1 MDEQRRR
8 KLEKD
13 RLYRMDWK
21 IAFNRLQVR
30 ESNRLSEASFKSSGG
45 KSTSNC
51 GSSMK
56 TGNSNDTML
65 SLSGQIFTQVAV
77 LDGQLVAIKPIQKP
91 FLAVTTDVIVEV
103 NRIRSLKYKTINQ
116 LIGACVE
123 PQKICLIWAY
133 CGKGSLQDVLQNENI
148 KLDWIFKVS
157 FISDIVRGMSFL
169 HDSQVECHGRLKSSN
184 ILVDNH
190 WCCKVGDILMPLFR
204 AGERTSVLGQ
214 HQQNCNKL
222 WTAPEI
228 LRDPMTH
235 IRGNKKG
242 DVYSFAI
249 ILQEIIL
256 RTGPYGNEATD
267 PDEIIER
274 IIAGECPPYRPN
286 VPPGLVADAI
296 TDIMRSCWEENP
308 LQRPPFS
315 VIGENLRKVNKG
327 KTTNIIDQMIHM
339 LSKYADHL
347 EDLVADRTRQL
358 EEEQRKT
365 DELLCRMLP
374 TTIANDLKRGKTVEP
389 DYFEACTVFFSD
401 IVGFTRLAANS
412 TPLEIVEFLND
423 LYTTFDNI
431 IDLYD
436 VYKVE
441 TIGDAYM
448 VASGLPIR
456 NGNRH
461 AGEIATMAL
470 DLLASMSIF
479 TIKHRPDRTLQLRT
493 GMHSGPVAAGVV
505 GQKMPRYCLF
515 GDTVNYASRMESSGL
530 ALRIHVSPECKG
542 VLDEL
547 GGFHLESRGEVSM
560 KGKGSIS
567 TFFLT
572 GKDGFNKDLPPLYLQ
587 APLSEHNF
595 K

>member
-1 MDEQRRR
+1 MEND
-8 KLEKD
+8 L
-13 RLYRMDWK
+13 LHRMDWK
-21 IAFNRLQVR
+21 IPSSRLQIR
-30 ESNRLSEASFKSSGG
+30 ELKLLSDRSFKSLGG
-45 KSTSNC
+45 KS
-51 GSSMK
+51 GSSCAISTK
-56 TGNSNDTML
+56 TDASNGTML

-77 LDGQLVAIKPIQKP
+77 LDGQLVAIKPIHKACV
-91 FLAVTTDVIVEV
+91 AVTKDVIMEI
-103 NRIRSLKYKTINQ
+103 NQIRNLKYKTINQ

-123 PQKICLIWAY
+123 PQKISLIATY
-133 CGKGSLQDVLQNENI
+133 CAKGSLQDVLQNDNI

-157 FISDIVRGMSFL
+157 FISDIVRGMTFL
-169 HDSQVECHGRLKSSN
+169 HDSPVECHGRLKSSN
-184 ILVDNH
+184 VLVDNH
-190 WCCKVGDILMPLFR
+190 WCCKIDDISMPFFR
-204 AGERTSVLGQ
+204 AAESTTVLGQ
-214 HQQNCNKL
+214 YQQNCKKL

-228 LRDPMTH
+228 LRDPKAY
-235 IRGNKKG
+235 IRGSRKG
-242 DVYSFAI
+242 DVYSFAL

-267 PDEIIER
+267 PEEIIER
-274 IIAGECPPYRPN
+274 VKFGECPPYRPH
-286 VPPGLVADAI
+286 VPNGLVPDVV
-296 TDIMRSCWEENP
+296 TDIMRNCWEENP
-308 LQRPPFS
+308 TARPSFQM
-315 VIGENLRKVNKG
+315 IGEIVRKKVNKG

-339 LSKYADHL
+339 LSNYADHL
-347 EDLVADRTRQL
+347 EDLVADRTKQL
-358 EEEQRKT
+358 EDEQRKT

-374 TTIANDLKRGKTVEP
+374 ATIANDLKQGNTVEP
-389 DYFEACTVFFSD
+389 ENYEACTVFFSD
-401 IVGFTRLAANS
+401 IVGFTTLAAS
-412 TPLEIVEFLND
+412 SSPLEIVEFLND
-423 LYTTFDNI
+423 LYTCFDTI

-448 VASGLPIR
+448 VASGLPVR

-479 TIKHRPDRTLQLRT
+479 TIKHRPDKTLQLRT

-547 GGFHLESRGEVSM
+547 GGFHLESRGEVTM
-560 KGKGSIS
+560 KGKGTIS
-567 TFFLT
+567 TFFLV
-572 GKDGFNKDLPPLYLQ
+572 GKDGFYKELPSLELQ
-587 APLSEHNF
+587 APLSQHTF